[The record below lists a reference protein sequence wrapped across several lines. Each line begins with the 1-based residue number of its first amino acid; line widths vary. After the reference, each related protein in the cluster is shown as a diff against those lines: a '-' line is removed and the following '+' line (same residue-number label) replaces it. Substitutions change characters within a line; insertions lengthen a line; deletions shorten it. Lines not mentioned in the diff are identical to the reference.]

1 MFLNSSTND
10 ELMKI
15 DLQTA
20 EELELLKDN
29 SNSLSIFELI
39 DFTSTPGG
47 KYKLKSLFRKPLSD
61 TNSIIKHQEAVKF
74 IQSDIDLWTL
84 PLNAELADKLD
95 VYYFSA
101 SATSL
106 SKNVFTRFIE
116 SITYRFIYKDFSK
129 TFVLGTKNLIYF
141 LKNLKKFRK
150 SFNTHFPE
158 LLEKYFNRIDE
169 VFKLPEIIKVFDI
182 ELINKISNTELLYF
196 DKLFREKY
204 KTEILELIDIVYEFD
219 VLIAQA
225 KANIKYNLN
234 FPEFIKAEAPVF
246 DVEGLY
252 HLFVKNPVNNSLSF
266 SDNKNFVFLT
276 GPNMAGKTT
285 FLKSCGLAVFMA
297 HIGMGVPASSLKI
310 TYFDRLFTSLNIS
323 DNLPKG
329 YSYFYSEVRRVKEMA
344 EMFHQSKSAFIIFD
358 ELFKGTNVKDAYE
371 GSLQIIQRMCRWEN
385 NLFMLSSHLLELGE
399 NLQAE
404 KSIRF
409 LYFDSL
415 VKNGKPEFNY
425 QLKTGLSDERLGML
439 ILENE
444 GVFDLLER

>member
-1 MFLNSSTND
+1 
-10 ELMKI
+10 MKI
-15 DLQTA
+15 DLQTI

-29 SNSLSIFELI
+29 SNSLSIFELVN
-39 DFTSTPGG
+39 FTSTPGG
-47 KYKLKSLFRKPLSD
+47 KYKLKSLFRKPLSG
-61 TNSIIKHQEAVKF
+61 TKSIIRHQEAVKF
-74 IQSDIDLWTL
+74 IQSSIDLWAL
-84 PLNAELADKLD
+84 PLNEELSDKLD
-95 VYYFSA
+95 VYYFSD

-106 SKNVFTRFIE
+106 SKNAFMRFVE

-129 TFVLGTKNLIYF
+129 TFILGTKNLIYF
-141 LKNLKKFRK
+141 LKNLKKFK
-150 SFNTHFPE
+150 NKFDNHLPE
-158 LLEKYFNRIDE
+158 LLIKYFNRIKE
-169 VFKLPEIIKVFDI
+169 VLEIPEIIKVFDI
-182 ELINKISNTELLYF
+182 KTVNKLSNAELLYF

-204 KTEILELIDIVYEFD
+204 KTEILELIDMVYELD

-234 FPEFIKAEAPVF
+234 FPEFIEAENPVF

-252 HLFVKNPVNNSLSF
+252 HLFVKNPVNNSLNF
-266 SDNKNFVFLT
+266 NEHKNFIFLT

-285 FLKSCGLAVFMA
+285 FLKACGLAVFMA
-297 HIGMGVPASSLKI
+297 HIGMGVAAENLKI
-310 TYFDRLFTSLNIS
+310 SYFDRLFTSLNVS

-344 EMFHQSKSAFIIFD
+344 EILHTSKNAFVIFD

-385 NLFMLSSHLLELGE
+385 NLFMLSSHLLELGQ
-399 NLQAE
+399 NLQSE
-404 KSIRF
+404 NNVRF